1 MDYQE
6 FITNL
11 PSNQIHRFDEIA
23 DFLDVYSH
31 QYPTEQ
37 EREDIY
43 RLEDEISSYQHL
55 CQKPNK

>member
-11 PSNQIHRFDEIA
+11 PINNFHRFD
-23 DFLDVYSH
+23 DPRDWLDAYSH

-37 EREDIY
+37 EREEIY